1 MKNYKYKFFIFIA
14 SLIIGFLASNNFN
27 INSMS
32 NLFKMNAQEY
42 KNASEERN
50 MLYESISDL
59 KEENYN
65 LQEQYNS
72 YINDETDSANIVDN
86 MSSQLNDY
94 YTIGGLTEVEGP
106 GIVVKIEDGD
116 YDINSDSQEEVNRRT
131 LHDIDVAMVINEL
144 RYIGAEA
151 IALNSYRILNNT
163 GVTCN
168 WAFIGFEDESMEMA
182 PFYFYAIGNPEQL
195 EIAIKAEGSYINEL
209 IIRKL
214 KVEVNVMESITVL
227 PTKKSYDS
235 LYMHRNDK

>member
-42 KNASEERN
+42 KNAS
-50 MLYESISDL
+50 
-59 KEENYN
+59 
-65 LQEQYNS
+65 
-72 YINDETDSANIVDN
+72 
-86 MSSQLNDY
+86 
-94 YTIGGLTEVEGP
+94 
-106 GIVVKIEDGD
+106 
-116 YDINSDSQEEVNRRT
+116 
-131 LHDIDVAMVINEL
+131 
-144 RYIGAEA
+144 
-151 IALNSYRILNNT
+151 NSYRILNNT

-195 EIAIKAEGSYINEL
+195 ETAIKAEGSYINEL

-214 KVEVNVMESITVL
+214 KVEINVMESITVL

>member
-14 SLIIGFLASNNFN
+14 SLIIGFLGSINFN

-32 NLFKMNAQEY
+32 SLFKMNAQEY

-65 LQEQYNS
+65 LKDQYNS
-72 YINDETDSANIVDN
+72 YINDENDSTDIVES

-116 YDINSDSQEEVNRRT
+116 YDIHTDSQEEVNRRT

-151 IALNSYRILNNT
+151 IALNSYRILSNT

-182 PFYFYAIGNPEQL
+182 PFYFYAIGDPEQL
-195 EIAIKAEGSYINEL
+195 ETAIKAEGSYINEL
-209 IIRKL
+209 MIRKL
-214 KVEVNVMESITVL
+214 KIEVNTMENIIIS
-227 PTKKSYDS
+227 PTNKIYDS
-235 LYMHRNDK
+235 VYMKRNDK